1 MRFTVADITG
11 AGPLTYQWRR
21 GGEYLSEG
29 GGMSGTTTDTLTI
42 ASVGK
47 SDGGKY
53 TCVVT
58 NVARV
63 TGTSNSIQL
72 TVRKCC
78 SLCVIHLLCVCQSLC
93 VWHICKLGFCCI
105 IVK

>member
-1 MRFTVADITG
+1 MRFTIADITG
-11 AGPLTYQWRR
+11 AGSLTYKWRR

-29 GGMSGTTTDTLTI
+29 GGVSGTTTDTLTI

-58 NVARV
+58 NVAGV
-63 TGTSNSIQL
+63 TTTSNAVQL
-72 TVRKCC
+72 TVRKC
-78 SLCVIHLLCVCQSLC
+78 SCVCLIQHVSVC
-93 VWHICKLGFCCI
+93 VCVCAC
-105 IVK
+105 VSV

>member
-1 MRFTVADITG
+1 MRFTIADITG
-11 AGPLTYQWRR
+11 AGSLTYKWRR

-58 NVARV
+58 NVAGV
-63 TGTSNSIQL
+63 TTTSNAVQL
-72 TVRKCC
+72 TVRKC
-78 SLCVIHLLCVCQSLC
+78 SCVSNSACVCEC
-93 VWHICKLGFCCI
+93 VC
-105 IVK
+105 VSV

>member
-11 AGPLTYQWRR
+11 AGPLTYKWRWD
-21 GGEYLSEG
+21 GEDLSEG
-29 GGMSGTTTDTLTI
+29 GGVSGATTDTLTI

-58 NVARV
+58 NVAGV
-63 TGTSNSIQL
+63 TTTSNAVEL
-72 TVRKCC
+72 TVRKC
-78 SLCVIHLLCVCQSLC
+78 LFLLFLIQCVCVC
-93 VWHICKLGFCCI
+93 V
-105 IVK
+105 